1 MILVTS
7 AGGKS
12 GRAIIKAFI
21 AADQSVRALVRR
33 EDAAAELREF
43 GATETVIADL
53 SDRAALTSA
62 MDGVDAVYYIAP
74 NMMKDEKIFGDN
86 MIAAAEAAGIDRFV
100 FHSVLHT
107 NVQALAHHW
116 ARLSVEEA
124 LIESRLDFTI
134 LQVSSYMQN
143 MLPGWARMVE
153 TGIHAMAYEIDAP
166 MSLVDLDDVAVAAL
180 RVVGDDGYA
189 KGIFEIAGPVITL
202 REKAEI
208 LTRVLGRDVVAEKLP
223 AETAIEHARHAG
235 VGEFGL
241 ESMARM
247 FAHYDKHGLVGSP
260 KTLGWIL
267 GRAPI
272 DFETFARRVADA

>member
-7 AGGKS
+7 AGGKT
-12 GRAIIKAFI
+12 GRAIIKAFS
-21 AADQSVRALVRR
+21 AANQNVRALVRR
-33 EDAAAELREF
+33 DAGADEMRDI
-43 GATETVIADL
+43 GATEAIVADL
-53 SDRAALTSA
+53 SDRDALVRA
-62 MDGVDAVYYIAP
+62 MAGVDAVYYIAP
-74 NMMKDEKIFGDN
+74 NMSENEKIHGGN
-86 MIAAAEAAGIDRFV
+86 MIAAAGAAGIDRFV

-116 ARLSVEEA
+116 ARLAVEEM
-124 LIESRLDFTI
+124 LIESGLDFTI

-153 TGIHAMAYEIDAP
+153 TGVHAMAYDVEAP
-166 MSLVDLDDVAVAAL
+166 MSLVDLEDVAEAAL
-180 RVVGDDGYA
+180 RVISDEGYA

-202 REKAEI
+202 CEKAEI
-208 LTRVLGRDVVAEKLP
+208 LTRVLARDIRAEKLP
-223 AETAIEHARHAG
+223 AKTAIDHARHAG

-247 FAHYDKHGLVGSP
+247 FAHYDHHGLVGSQ

-267 GRAPI
+267 GRAPT
-272 DFETFARRVADA
+272 DFETFARRAAEQ

>member
-7 AGGKS
+7 AGGKT
-12 GRAIIKAFI
+12 GRAIIKAFTV
-21 AADQSVRALVRR
+21 ARQPVRAMVRR
-33 EDAAAELREF
+33 EDAAAEMREF
-43 GATETVIADL
+43 GASEAVVADL
-53 SDRAALTSA
+53 SDRDALTCA

-74 NMMKDEKIFGDN
+74 NMMQDEKIYGGN
-86 MIAAAEAAGIDRFV
+86 MIAAAEAAGIRRFI

-116 ARLSVEEA
+116 ARLAVEEA
-124 LIESRLDFTI
+124 LIESSLDFTI

-153 TGIHAMAYEIDAP
+153 SGVHAMAYEVDAP
-166 MSLVDLDDVAVAAL
+166 MSLVDLEDVAEAAL
-180 RVVGDDGYA
+180 RVIGDDGYA

-208 LTRVLGRDVVAEKLP
+208 LTRVLGRDIRAEKLP
-223 AETAIEHARHAG
+223 AQTAIDHARHAG
-235 VGEFGL
+235 VGDFGL

-247 FAHYDKHGLVGSP
+247 FTHYDDHGLVGSQ
-260 KTLGWIL
+260 KSLGWIL
-267 GRAPI
+267 GRAPT
-272 DFETFARRVADA
+272 DFETFARRVADS